1 MPIQSLHSLPGQQ
14 RGAALITGLLIMII
28 MTLIGIATME
38 SSIIQTNL
46 AGNSQLNA
54 IGFQTTEATL
64 RRVRIPIP
72 ANAGLRNQTLNA
84 VLINNNPG
92 FNATIDYPQQN
103 ITLDNTSTLGGIVAV
118 NTSAQVNF
126 CGELLP
132 NQSSGTGQNA
142 TQNALNTTPTEYAYT
157 YTARTNVGGQATTQ
171 HVQQIRFPQP
181 SLKGQPGSGNVALCL
196 I

>member
-14 RGAALITGLLIMII
+14 RGAALITGLLIMVV
-28 MTLIGIATME
+28 MTLVGIATME

-46 AGNSQLNA
+46 AGNGQLNA

-64 RRVRIPIP
+64 RRVRIPVP
-72 ANAGLRNQTLNA
+72 ANANLRNLALDA
-84 VLINNNPG
+84 VLINNNQG
-92 FNATIDYPQQN
+92 FNTAIAYPRQN
-103 ITLDNTSTLGGIVAV
+103 ITLDNTSTTGGTVAV
-118 NTSAQVNF
+118 NTSARVSL

-132 NQSSGTGQNA
+132 DQSRGMGQNA

-157 YTARTNVGGQATTQ
+157 YTAITDVGGQATTQ

-181 SLKGQPGSGNVALCL
+181 SLRGQPGIGNVALCL